1 MKIEKKT
8 VQSGILK
15 LEKNVQI
22 TIDQDMNV
30 PDTKPDVEKIVESRG
45 EVHID
50 EGEIMTDRIR
60 IRGMFFVQLPPRRGR
75 AFKAFCKIIKDKFQ
89 KSG

>member
-30 PDTKPDVEKIVESRG
+30 PDTKPDVEKVVESRG
-45 EVHID
+45 EVHVLIY
-50 EGEIMTDRIR
+50 GNLYI
-60 IRGMFFVQLPPRRGR
+60 FFQL
-75 AFKAFCKIIKDKFQ
+75 
-89 KSG
+89 